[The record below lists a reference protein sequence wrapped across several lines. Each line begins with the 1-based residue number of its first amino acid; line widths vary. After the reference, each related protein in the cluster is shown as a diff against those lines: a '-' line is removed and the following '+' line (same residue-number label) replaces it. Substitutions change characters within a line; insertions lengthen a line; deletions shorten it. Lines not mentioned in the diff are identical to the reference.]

1 MAANSV
7 PACMPRPVPRLPEGF
22 IDLNGL
28 AVLSASPHG
37 LNGEAGQ
44 PFPALRVVA
53 GAGARGKRH
62 LDFWQIAALDD
73 EDLHAVFELGRF
85 DFRDLEPAIGAECG
99 RLGAIER
106 CDFGTLGGLRVET
119 DGRHGSEW
127 RASGKRRA

>member
-1 MAANSV
+1 MAAGRLRRRTSRPMAANSV
-7 PACMPRPVPRLPEGF
+7 PACMPRPVPRLPR
-22 IDLNGL
+22 
-28 AVLSASPHG
+28 ASSISMALRFLVPRPHG

-62 LDFWQIAALDD
+62 LDFRQIAALDD

-85 DFRDLEPAIGAECG
+85 DFRDLERAIGAEGG

-106 CDFGTLGGLRVET
+106 V
-119 DGRHGSEW
+119 
-127 RASGKRRA
+127 